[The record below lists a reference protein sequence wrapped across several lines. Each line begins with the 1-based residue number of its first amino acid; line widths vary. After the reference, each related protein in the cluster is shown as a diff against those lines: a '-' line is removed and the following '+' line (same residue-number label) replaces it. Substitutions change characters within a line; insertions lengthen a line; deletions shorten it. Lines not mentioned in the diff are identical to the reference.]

1 MGKTF
6 LKFCRREDAKM
17 CSPMLF
23 TAQHSTAQHS
33 TAQHSTAQHSTAQHS
48 TAQHSTAQDN
58 CVLFTASKN
67 YIKSDAAG
75 GEGHSI
81 VECLSPSAAFF
92 YAKKFSHYLQR
103 E

>member
-1 MGKTF
+1 MNCTTK
-6 LKFCRREDAKM
+6 KWER
-17 CSPMLF
+17 LF
-23 TAQHSTAQHS
+23 SNSAEERTQKCAARCFSQHS